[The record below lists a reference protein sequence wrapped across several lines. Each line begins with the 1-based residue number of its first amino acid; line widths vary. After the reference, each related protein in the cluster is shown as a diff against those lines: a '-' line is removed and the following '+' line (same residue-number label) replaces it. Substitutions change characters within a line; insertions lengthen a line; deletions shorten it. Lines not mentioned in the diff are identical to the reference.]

1 MAKFATFKLVSRDFC
16 DYQCLLWFEVHWADE
31 FSNAARQRPML
42 LAKEEMANFVH
53 DFDLVKVFDFGPQS
67 LGRLYYFTS

>member
-1 MAKFATFKLVSRDFC
+1 MAIITTFKLISRDFC

-31 FSNAARQRPML
+31 LSNAARQRP
-42 LAKEEMANFVH
+42 AEEMANFVH

-67 LGRLYYFTS
+67 LGRPYYFTW